1 MPLSTCCG
9 SIDHP
14 YLTVSL
20 PLSSTSTY
28 FGPTGKGVFFGDI
41 RVVDGSTTAVILSSD
56 DAFLV
61 GVLRGLRLLV
71 IVAEDLRLFSADGS
85 TEFVGIERFLDLEFR
100 VETFMASSDNASSAL
115 RSPSFGFVM
124 ARSLQGCRASAVMRP
139 LSIWVSDF
147 VVRGP
152 ASRTANVERR
162 TSYLFSFHSF

>member
-28 FGPTGKGVFFGDI
+28 FGPNGKGVFFGETS
-41 RVVDGSTTAVILSSD
+41 VVDGSTTAVFLSSD

-85 TEFVGIERFLDLEFR
+85 TEFVGIERFLE

-124 ARSLQGCRASAVMRP
+124 ARSLQGCRALAVMRP

>member
-28 FGPTGKGVFFGDI
+28 FGPTGKGVFFGEI

-85 TEFVGIERFLDLEFR
+85 TEFVGIERFLE

-124 ARSLQGCRASAVMRP
+124 ARSLQGCRALAVMRP

-162 TSYLFSFHSF
+162 IFSLFTLFECHTY